1 MTFLYQDTKWLVVDK
16 PSGISTHRAHEGDIG
31 LVEWL
36 ELHHDLRPHICSRL
50 DKGTSGV
57 ILFAL
62 RPGAVAEAQQIHEGN
77 KAEKRYSFVA
87 KSSSRGS
94 WNCTDPLDSKPC
106 TTRFTTIASHGEYA
120 LYEASIHRGRRHQIR
135 RHAAASGIPLV
146 GDTEYGGPEFVR
158 LCLHCSGIQWPGIE
172 QDLTVALPRSFSVYL
187 EGRTK
192 EAALLALLEKRYPFL
207 TTCSDSLR
215 LLHRGEHS
223 SGLSIDKY
231 GDWLCVNGFDETL
244 SARSLLK
251 QNKKMLE
258 TVCRVCHCRGGVLK
272 CNLRDPHKK
281 RLFADMSTWGEP
293 SPESFWVR
301 EGELQFQIH
310 LNKRQHPGLF
320 LDLRDCRRRIA
331 AISKGKRVANLFA
344 FSCSFSIH
352 ALAAGAEVVFS
363 VDLAAG
369 CLKQGRENAAKN
381 RMADRGNAKFI
392 KEDSRKWL
400 ARQLRKKERAP
411 HSFVPFDTIICDPP
425 VFAAAA
431 KGKGFHV
438 EKEWPLLA
446 ATIHEILAEGGTALF
461 ANNHQAGRD
470 SYYLN
475 TLEDIFPEVIRLR
488 PALDFPQSPGQ
499 AAQVRIYWCQK

>member
-1 MTFLYQDTKWLVVDK
+1 MTFLYQDTKWLVLNK
-16 PSGISTHRAHEGDIG
+16 PSGISTHRAHAGDMG

-36 ELHHDLRPHICSRL
+36 ELHHDLLPYICSRL

-62 RPGAVAEAQQIHEGN
+62 TPKAVAEAQQIHEGN
-77 KAEKRYSFVA
+77 KAKKRYSFVA
-87 KSSSRGS
+87 KNSSKGS
-94 WNCTDPLDSKPC
+94 WSCTDPLDGKPC
-106 TTRFTTIASHGEYA
+106 TTHFTTAANHGEYS

-135 RHAAASGIPLV
+135 RHAAASGIPLL

-158 LCLHCSGIQWPGIE
+158 LCLHCSEIQWPGIQ
-172 QDLTVALPRSFSVYL
+172 QDLIVPLPHSFSAYL
-187 EGRTK
+187 EDRTK
-192 EAALLALLEKRYPFL
+192 EATLLALLEKRYPFL
-207 TTCSDSLR
+207 TTYSDSLR

-223 SGLSIDKY
+223 SKLSIDKY
-231 GDWLCVNGFDETL
+231 GDWLCVNGYDETV
-244 SARSLLK
+244 SAEVLLK

-272 CNLRDPHKK
+272 CNTRDPHKN
-281 RLFADMSTWGEP
+281 RLFSHISSWGEVP
-293 SPESFWVR
+293 PESFWVR

-331 AISKGKRVANLFA
+331 VISKGKRVANLFA

-369 CLKQGRENAAKN
+369 CLKQGRKNAARN
-381 RMADRGNAKFI
+381 GLADRGNAKFI

-400 ARQLRKKERAP
+400 ARQLRKKQNDPKR
-411 HSFVPFDTIICDPP
+411 FKPFDIIICDPP

-438 EKEWPLLA
+438 EKEWPRLA
-446 ATIHEILAEGGTALF
+446 ATINEILAEDGIALF
-461 ANNHQAGRD
+461 ANNHQAGHE

-475 TLEDIFPEVIRLR
+475 TLKDIFPEVTRLK
-488 PALDFPQSPGQ
+488 PTLDFPQIPDQ
-499 AAQVRIYWCQK
+499 AVQVRIYWCQK